1 MQNAFV
7 VGLPISRSWDFQLR
21 RRFWTCQN
29 LTSTAKQKLTPNLT
43 QMLKPSRRR
52 SSHPAVSVWQDQ
64 AKEEASLNTHFFI
77 IFIHFLLH
85 FLNNGDST
93 ELLFRRIS
101 TSFMVLKDTRHHSL
115 PRYASLFSYIFG
127 CLCHFLIS
135 FSLNSKAHSMENQN
149 VGLCN
154 YYL

>member
-1 MQNAFV
+1 MHLLWVFLIYRLW
-7 VGLPISRSWDFQLR
+7 GFQPR
-21 RRFWTCQN
+21 RRFWVCGN
-29 LTSTAKQKLTPNLT
+29 LTSMAKQKLTLNLT
-43 QMLKPSRRR
+43 LMLKPSRKR
-52 SSHPAVSVWQDQ
+52 SSPSTLSVWQYQ

-77 IFIHFLLH
+77 ILVHFLLH
-85 FLNNGDST
+85 FLNNGDSI

-127 CLCHFLIS
+127 CFCHFLIH
-135 FSLNSKAHSMENQN
+135 FSLNSKAHSMENQDA
-149 VGLCN
+149 GLFN